1 MPTSAERAPATVTTL
16 VNDVELVVSISGE
29 VDLFLQPEL
38 EAAAK
43 LVIGYDGQVLVDVAG
58 VTFCDATLAGFLSE
72 TSDQALV
79 SVRAPSRLVR
89 EFLVLYDLARRV
101 HVVRDSG
108 GQATPLVGPAQ

>member
-1 MPTSAERAPATVTTL
+1 MAPPAERPAGAVTIL
-16 VNDVELVVSISGE
+16 VNEVELVVRISGE
-29 VDLFLQPEL
+29 VDLFLQPAL

-43 LVIGYDGQVLVDVAG
+43 RVIGYDGQVLVDVAG

-79 SVRAPSRLVR
+79 SVHAPSRLVR
-89 EFLVLYDLARRV
+89 EFLVLYGLARRV

-108 GQATPLVGPAQ
+108 GQATPLAGPPQ